1 MPGSPRRRILI
12 NALSVTQGGG
22 LSYVSNLFR
31 ELDRD
36 DELLST
42 GVIASMDLA
51 RLATFLERRLGI
63 AIPDRDVGAVHFDS
77 IAKILAYV
85 EARQSE

>member
-1 MPGSPRRRILI
+1 MEAE
-12 NALSVTQGGG
+12 ALERELRAFLREDLAIDES
-22 LSYVSNLFR
+22 

-42 GVIASMDLA
+42 GVIASIDLA

-77 IAKILAYV
+77 IARILAYV
-85 EARQSE
+85 EARRSE

>member
-1 MPGSPRRRILI
+1 MEAE
-12 NALSVTQGGG
+12 ALE
-22 LSYVSNLFR
+22 R
-31 ELDRD
+31 ELRAFLREDLAIDESELGRD

>member
-1 MPGSPRRRILI
+1 MDAE
-12 NALSVTQGGG
+12 ALE
-22 LSYVSNLFR
+22 R
-31 ELDRD
+31 EIRAFLRDDLAIEEAQLGRD

-42 GVIASMDLA
+42 GLIASMDLA
-51 RLATFLERRLGI
+51 RLATFLEQRLEM
-63 AIPDRDVGAVHFDS
+63 AIPDRDIGAVHFDS